1 MISNKAN
8 LIYLINDLNTNIY
21 IFSRDHLVLLGLLVM
36 MDNL

>member
-21 IFSRDHLVLLGLLVM
+21 ISSRDHLVLLGPLVM

>member
-21 IFSRDHLVLLGLLVM
+21 IFSRDYLVLLGALVM